1 MQHLVNLNIKI
12 EELLQQQADDFL
24 IAKEIKNEI
33 RKYLD
38 SLDEIFNDSQGKDFF
53 IKHTKKIDGFIKIIY
68 KYLLRKHFG
77 DFLPMSNS
85 IPITLIALGSY
96 GREQLCVYSD
106 IDIMLLYKEVPGF
119 NLEPIMQEFMTIA
132 WDSGLKLG
140 SRVHEISSIEQE
152 VRSDI
157 TIKTSIMESRLIYG
171 SNILW
176 TNFLNKLQ
184 NIRKYNQKEFIL
196 EKLAEHKQRLIS
208 HPLCMQANIKDG
220 YGGMRE
226 SNMLFWIANA
236 IYGVRNTKDLI
247 NIHFSEDEYKAY
259 RSSLEYVF
267 RIRNALHL
275 IAKKKLDIIN
285 FDILPE
291 LSSKLGFKDTPR
303 LVKERQC
310 MSKLFE
316 SLHTIHNF
324 SANIIKKISRLYMFD
339 KHNISLLKQSR
350 VKKNLYICKNKVYT
364 SYTRKPI
371 TLQLL
376 LEELNSLN
384 DSVNKFDNSY
394 KYFAKNTILPK
405 QNTNKI
411 KYEIKKLISKQNLYA
426 ILKMLYN
433 AQLFLVVFPSSKKI
447 LNQPQ
452 FDGYHIHPVD
462 IHSLNALKFIGQIKD
477 NFVLNTYN
485 ALSSN
490 DRALLNFVTLFH
502 DFGKGR
508 NKEHSLVGEII
519 FKNAANDLSLKK
531 EDINDGCIIIRHHN
545 YMSYVATTQDIYSQ
559 KVILAFTALLGSKRI
574 LDILFC
580 LTYGDI
586 NSVGDN
592 IYNST
597 NASLLRELY
606 LQSIVALENKLLLED
621 STRRVKKEN
630 AIKNNPLFKAQS
642 KLMQKRILKIESNQL
657 FLIYK
662 AQDIINIAIDAK
674 DVFDISYKI
683 ENIDQLT
690 IKIIKLIPVNLGYLL
705 GKLSF
710 LNISGMHIFKLYDNK
725 KYFDI
730 TFSQKVDEVDIPFI
744 EEIIKNSIDMTKE
757 FNFIKPIIKKN
768 EIQIDLDHSEELAQ
782 IQITTKDQKG
792 LFAYI
797 AHIFDKFNVEI
808 QSAKINSRNNKANDL
823 ILVEKNG
830 NFVPNKDEIIKLL
843 VEA

>member
-1 MQHLVNLNIKI
+1 MQNLVNLNIKI
-12 EELLQQQADDFL
+12 EELLQQQAADFL

-33 RKYLD
+33 KTYLN
-38 SLDEIFNDSQGKDFF
+38 SLDIIFNNSQGKDFF
-53 IKHTKKIDGFIKIIY
+53 IKHTKKIDGFIKVIY

-119 NLEPIMQEFMTIA
+119 NIEPIMEEFMTIA

-176 TNFLNKLQ
+176 INFLNKLHS
-184 NIRKYNQKEFIL
+184 IRKYNQKEFIL
-196 EKLAEHKQRLIS
+196 EKLSEHKQRLIS

-236 IYGVRNTKDLI
+236 IYGVRTTKDMI
-247 NIHFSEDEYKAY
+247 GIHFSEDEYRAY
-259 RSSLEYVF
+259 RGSLEYIF

-285 FDILPE
+285 FDVLPE

-310 MSKLFE
+310 MSRLFE
-316 SLHTIHNF
+316 SLHIIHNF
-324 SANIIKKISRLYMFD
+324 SANIVKKISRQYMFD
-339 KHNISLLKQSR
+339 KENIKLLRDSR
-350 VKKNLYICKNKVYT
+350 IKKNLYICKNKVYT
-364 SYTRKPI
+364 SYSRKPI

-376 LEELNSLN
+376 LEEINALSDN
-384 DSVNKFDNSY
+384 VNKFDNSY
-394 KYFAKNTILPK
+394 IYFAKNTILPK

-411 KYEIKKLISKQNLYA
+411 KSEIKKLISKQNLYA

-433 AQLFLVVFPSSKKI
+433 AQLFLVIFPNAKKI

-462 IHSLNALKFIGQIKD
+462 IHSLNSIKFITNIED

-485 ALSSN
+485 SLNTN

-508 NKEHSLVGEII
+508 NREHSIVGEMI
-519 FKNAANDLSLKK
+519 FKNAANYLGLKK
-531 EDINDGCIIIRHHN
+531 EDINDGCIVIRQHN

-559 KVILAFTALLGSKRI
+559 KVILAFTALLGSKRV
-574 LDILFC
+574 LDLLFC

-586 NSVGDN
+586 NSVGNN
-592 IYNST
+592 IYTST

-606 LQSIVALENKLLLED
+606 LQSVVALDNKALLKD

-630 AIKNNPLFKAQS
+630 AIKNNSLFKEQS
-642 KLMQKRILKIESNQL
+642 KLMQKRILKIESTQL

-662 AQDIINIAIDAK
+662 AQDIISIAMDAK
-674 DVFDISYKI
+674 DVFDMSFKI
-683 ENIDQLT
+683 ENKEQLT
-690 IKIIKLIPVNLGYLL
+690 IKITRLIPINLGYLL

-710 LNISGMHIFKLYDNK
+710 LSISGMHIFKLYDDK

-730 TFSQKVDEVDIPFI
+730 TFSKKVDEVDIPFI
-744 EEIIKNSIDMTKE
+744 EEIIRNSVDMSKKFKFSKPVIKE
-757 FNFIKPIIKKN
+757 NDIIL
-768 EIQIDLDHSEELAQ
+768 ELDHSEELAQ
-782 IQITTKDQKG
+782 IQINTKDQKG

-797 AHIFDKFNVEI
+797 AYIFDKFNVEI
-808 QSAKINSRNNKANDL
+808 RSAKINTRNGAVNDL

-830 NFVPNKDEIIKLL
+830 NFVPNKDKIINLL
-843 VEA
+843 TES

>member
-1 MQHLVNLNIKI
+1 VTNLNIKI
-12 EELLQQQADDFL
+12 ENLLQQKADDFL
-24 IAKEIKNEI
+24 IAKEIKTEI
-33 RKYLD
+33 KNYLD
-38 SLDEIFNDSQGKDFF
+38 SLDEIFNNSQGKDFF
-53 IKHTKKIDGFIKIIY
+53 LKHTKKIDGFIKVIY

-77 DFLPMSNS
+77 DFIPMSNS

-106 IDIMLLYKEVPGF
+106 IDIMLLYKEIPGF
-119 NLEPIMQEFMTIA
+119 NIMPIMEEFMTIA

-140 SRVHEISSIEQE
+140 SRVHEVSSIEEE

-176 TNFLNKLQ
+176 TNFLNKLY

-196 EKLAEHKQRLIS
+196 EKLNEHKQRLIS
-208 HPLCMQANIKDG
+208 NPLCMQSNIKDG

-236 IYGVRNTKDLI
+236 IYGVRTTKDMI
-247 NIHFSEDEYKAY
+247 GMHFSEDEYKAY

-275 IAKKKLDIIN
+275 IAKKKLDTIN

-310 MSKLFE
+310 MSKLFD
-316 SLHTIHNF
+316 SLHIIHNF
-324 SANIIKKISRLYMFD
+324 SANIVKKISRQYLFD
-339 KHNISLLKQSR
+339 KHNITLLKNCR
-350 VKKNLYICKNKVYT
+350 IKKNLYVCQNKLYT
-364 SYTRKPI
+364 SYSRKAI
-371 TLQLL
+371 SLNAL
-376 LEELNSLN
+376 LEELNNLPTNISR
-384 DSVNKFDNSY
+384 FDNSY
-394 KYFAKNTILPK
+394 IYFAKNSILPK
-405 QNTNKI
+405 QNTKKI
-411 KYEIKKLISKQNLYA
+411 KQEVRKLIGKQNLYP

-433 AQLFLVVFPSSKKI
+433 AQLFLVIFPNSKKI

-462 IHSLNALKFIGQIKD
+462 IHSLNSVKFIAQIKD
-477 NFVLNTYN
+477 DFVLNTYN

-490 DRALLNFVTLFH
+490 DRALLNFITLFH

-508 NKEHSLVGEII
+508 NKEHSLVGELI
-519 FKNAANDLSLKK
+519 FKNAANDLGAKK
-531 EDINDGCIIIRHHN
+531 EDIIDGCTVIRHHN
-545 YMSYVATTQDIYSQ
+545 YMSHVATTQDIYSQ
-559 KVILAFTALLGSKRI
+559 KVILAFIALLGSKKN
-574 LDILFC
+574 LDLLYC
-580 LTYGDI
+580 LTYADI

-606 LQSIVALENKLLLED
+606 LQSVVAFENKALLKD
-621 STRRVKKEN
+621 SARRIKKEN
-630 AIKNNPLFKAQS
+630 TIKNNTLFKTQS
-642 KLMQKRILKIESNQL
+642 RLMQKRILKIESTQL

-662 AQDIINIAIDAK
+662 ASDIINIAIDAK
-674 DVFDISYKI
+674 DVFDMSYKI
-683 ENIDQLT
+683 ENKEQLT
-690 IKIIKLIPVNLGYLL
+690 IKITRLIPINLGYLL

-710 LNISGMHIFKLYDNK
+710 LSISGMHIFKLYDDK

-730 TFSQKVDEVDIPFI
+730 TFSKNVDEVDIPFI
-744 EEIIKNSIDMTKE
+744 QEIIENSIDMAKE
-757 FNFIKPIIKKN
+757 FKFKKPTIKEN
-768 EIQIDLDHSEELAQ
+768 EILLELDHSDELAQ
-782 IQITTKDQKG
+782 IQINTKDQKG

-797 AHIFDKFNVEI
+797 AYVFDKFNVEI
-808 QSAKINSRNNKANDL
+808 QSAKINSRNGKANDL

>member
-1 MQHLVNLNIKI
+1 MTNLSIKI
-12 EELLQQQADDFL
+12 EELLSQNADDFL

-33 RKYLD
+33 KTYLN
-38 SLDEIFNDSQGKDFF
+38 SLDEIFNNSQGKDFF
-53 IKHTKKIDGFIKIIY
+53 IKHTKKIDGFIKVIY

-106 IDIMLLYKEVPGF
+106 IDIMLLYKEIAGF
-119 NLEPIMQEFMTIA
+119 NIEPIMEEFMTIA

-140 SRVHEISSIEQE
+140 SRVHEVSKIEEE

-157 TIKTSIMESRLIYG
+157 TIKTSIMESRFIYG

-176 TNFLNKLQ
+176 TNFLNKLH
-184 NIRKYNQKEFIL
+184 NIRKYEQKEFIL
-196 EKLAEHKQRLIS
+196 ETLNEHKQRLIAN
-208 HPLCMQANIKDG
+208 PLCMQANIKDG
-220 YGGMRE
+220 YGGLRE
-226 SNMLFWIANA
+226 SNMLFWVANA
-236 IYGVRNTKDLI
+236 IYGVRTTKDMI
-247 NIHFSEDEYKAY
+247 GIHFNEDEYKSY
-259 RSSLEYVF
+259 RSSLEYIF

-275 IAKKKLDIIN
+275 IAKKKLDSIN
-285 FDILPE
+285 FDVLPD
-291 LSSKLGFKDTPR
+291 LSRKLGFRDTPR

-324 SANIIKKISRLYMFD
+324 SANIVKKISRQYLFN
-339 KHNISLLKQSR
+339 KENISVLRNSR
-350 VKKNLYICKNKVYT
+350 IKKNLYLHENKIYT
-364 SYTRKPI
+364 TYSRKPI
-371 TLQLL
+371 GLNAL
-376 LEELNSLN
+376 LEELNNLPTN
-384 DSVNKFDNSY
+384 VTLFDNSY
-394 KYFAKNTILPK
+394 IDFSKNCTVPK
-405 QNTNKI
+405 QNTKKI
-411 KYEIKKLISKQNLYA
+411 KSEVRKLIGKQNLYP

-433 AQLFLVVFPSSKKI
+433 AGLFIVIFPTSKKI

-462 IHSLNALKFIGQIKD
+462 IHSLNSVKFIGQIKD

-490 DRALLNFVTLFH
+490 DRTLLNFVTLFH

-508 NKEHSLVGEII
+508 NKEHSIVGEMI
-519 FKNAANDLSLKK
+519 FKNSANDLGLKK
-531 EDINDGCIIIRHHN
+531 EDISDGCIVIRNHN

-559 KVILAFTALLGSKRI
+559 KVILAFTALLGSKRN
-574 LDILFC
+574 LDLLFC

-606 LQSIVALENKLLLED
+606 LNSVVALENKTLLHD
-621 STRRVKKEN
+621 STRRIKKEN
-630 AIKNNPLFKAQS
+630 AIKNNILFKEQS

-662 AQDIINIAIDAK
+662 ASDIINIAIDAK
-674 DVFDISYKI
+674 DVYDINFKI
-683 ENIDQLT
+683 ENKEQLT
-690 IKIIKLIPVNLGYLL
+690 IKITRLVPINLGYLL

-710 LNISGMHIFKLYDNK
+710 LNISGMHIFKLYDDK

-744 EEIIKNSIDMTKE
+744 EEIIQNATDMNKE
-757 FNFIKPIIKKN
+757 FNIKQPIIKKG
-768 EIQIDLDHSEELAQ
+768 EIKIDLDHSEDLAQ

-797 AHIFDKFNVEI
+797 AYIFDKFNVEI
-808 QSAKINSRNNKANDL
+808 QSAKINSRNGKVNDL

-830 NFVPNKDEIIKLL
+830 NFVPNKDKIIELL
-843 VEA
+843 YEN

>member
-1 MQHLVNLNIKI
+1 VQVLTNLNIKI
-12 EELLQQQADDFL
+12 EELLSQNADDFL
-24 IAKEIKNEI
+24 IAKEIKYEI
-33 RKYLD
+33 KTYLS
-38 SLDEIFNDSQGKDFF
+38 SLDEIFNNSQGKDFF
-53 IKHTKKIDGFIKIIY
+53 LKHTKKIDGFIKVIY

-119 NLEPIMQEFMTIA
+119 NIEPIMEEFMTIA

-140 SRVHEISSIEQE
+140 SRVHEISAIEQE

-176 TNFLNKLQ
+176 TNFLNKLY

-196 EKLAEHKQRLIS
+196 EKLNEHKQRLIS
-208 HPLCMQANIKDG
+208 NPLCMQANIKDG

-236 IYGVRNTKDLI
+236 IYGVRTTKDMI
-247 NIHFSEDEYKAY
+247 GQHFSEDEYKAY
-259 RSSLEYVF
+259 RSSLEYIF

-285 FDILPE
+285 FDVLPE

-316 SLHTIHNF
+316 SLHIIHNF
-324 SANIIKKISRLYMFD
+324 SANIVKKISREYLFD
-339 KHNISLLKQSR
+339 KKNILQLRKTR
-350 VKKNLYICKNKVYT
+350 IKKNLYLCENKVYT
-364 SYTRKPI
+364 SYSRKAI
-371 TLQLL
+371 NLNSL
-376 LEELNSLN
+376 LEELNHLP
-384 DSVNKFDNSY
+384 DGVNKFDNSY
-394 KYFAKNTILPK
+394 IYFAKNTILPK
-405 QNTNKI
+405 QNSKKI
-411 KYEIKKLISKQNLYA
+411 KQEIKKLIGKQNLYP

-433 AQLFLVVFPSSKKI
+433 AQLFLVVFPTAKKI

-462 IHSLNALKFIGQIKD
+462 IHSLNSVKYVGQIKD

-508 NKEHSLVGEII
+508 NKEHSLVGEMI
-519 FKNAANDLSLKK
+519 FKNAANDLGLKK
-531 EDINDGCIIIRHHN
+531 EDINDGCTVIRNHN

-559 KVILAFTALLGSKRI
+559 KVILAFTALLGSKRN
-574 LDILFC
+574 LDLLFC

-586 NSVGDN
+586 NSVGNN
-592 IYNST
+592 IYTST

-606 LQSIVALENKLLLED
+606 LQSVVALENKALLKD

-630 AIKNNPLFKAQS
+630 AIKNNSLFKEQS
-642 KLMQKRILKIESNQL
+642 KLMQKRILKIESTQL

-662 AQDIINIAIDAK
+662 AQDIIDIAIDAK
-674 DVFDISYKI
+674 DVFDMSFKI
-683 ENIDQLT
+683 ENKEQLT
-690 IKIIKLIPVNLGYLL
+690 IKITRLIPINLGYLL

-744 EEIIKNSIDMTKE
+744 EEIIQNSIDMTKE
-757 FNFIKPIIKKN
+757 FKFKKPNIKEN
-768 EIQIDLDHSEELAQ
+768 EIVIDLEHSEELAQ
-782 IQITTKDQKG
+782 IQINTKDQKG

-808 QSAKINSRNNKANDL
+808 QSAKINSRNNKVNDL

-830 NFVPNKDEIIKLL
+830 NFLPNKDEIIKLL
-843 VEA
+843 IEA